1 MRNTISGRMVA
12 GPEPPRRRKK
22 EPSLATEGIDKGLF
36 RQVLGRFATGVAV
49 VTTRQPDDTLHGLT
63 VNSFTSV
70 SLAPPLVLICVERRA
85 RSHEF
90 IAQSGAFAVNFLSER
105 QEIISERFSARAPL
119 VSGSFEGIP
128 YRLAV
133 TGSPILEDCL
143 AWLDCRLWATYD
155 GGDHSIFVGQVEA
168 LGLGEDGL
176 PLLYY
181 RGRYMFVEPE

>member
-1 MRNTISGRMVA
+1 M
-12 GPEPPRRRKK
+12 
-22 EPSLATEGIDKGLF
+22 
-36 RQVLGRFATGVAV
+36 
-49 VTTRQPDDTLHGLT
+49 
-63 VNSFTSV
+63 NSS
-70 SLAPPLVLICVERRA
+70 P
-85 RSHEF
+85 H
-90 IAQSGAFAVNFLSER
+90 SGAFAVNFLSEQ

-119 VSGSFEGIP
+119 VSGNFEGIP

-155 GGDHSIFVGQVEA
+155 GGDHSIFVGRVEA